1 MFHGLVH
8 EIVLEHNSLSFPRQA
23 AFLTTDLHLGS
34 AALIPQT
41 FCL

>member
-23 AFLTTDLHLGS
+23 AFSLQNFT
-34 AALIPQT
+34 
-41 FCL
+41 